1 MNMEIKSAK
10 FIKGIVGTDDILY
23 DNILQIAFF
32 GRSNVGK
39 SSVINSLVNRNN
51 LVKSSN
57 RPGKTQR
64 LDFFLVNNNTYFV
77 DLPGY
82 GYAKVPKERRDK
94 LRKLILWYLIYSKVE
109 NRKII
114 LIIDAKV
121 GPTSFDIEMIELLQ
135 KNNENIIIIANK
147 IDKLKKNNIKKQ
159 IASIVQKIKNDNV
172 IPYSAKEKNGRQEL
186 LLKIFN

>member
-1 MNMEIKSAK
+1 MEIKSAK
-10 FIKGIVGTDDILY
+10 FIKGIIGADDILY
-23 DNILQIAFF
+23 DGILQIAFF

-39 SSVINSLVNRNN
+39 SSVINSLVNRKN

-64 LDFFLVNNNTYFV
+64 LDFFLINNNTYFV
-77 DLPGY
+77 DIPGY
-82 GYAKVPKERRDK
+82 GFAKIPKNRREK
-94 LRKLILWYLIYSKVE
+94 LRKLILWYLLYSEVE
-109 NRKII
+109 NRKIV

-147 IDKLKKNNIKKQ
+147 IDKLKKNDIKKQ
-159 IASIVQKIKNDNV
+159 IQSIIQEIKNDNV
-172 IPYSAKEKNGRQEL
+172 IPYSAKTKQGREEL
-186 LLKIFN
+186 LLKIFE

>member
-64 LDFFLVNNNTYFV
+64 LDFFLVNNNIYFV
-77 DLPGY
+77 DIPGY
-82 GYAKVPKERRDK
+82 GFAKVPKERRDK
-94 LRKLILWYLIYSKVE
+94 LRKLILWYLLYSKVE
-109 NRKII
+109 NRKIV

-121 GPTSFDIEMIELLQ
+121 GPSSFDIEMIELLQ
-135 KNNENIIIIANK
+135 KNNENVIIIANK

-159 IASIVQKIKNDNV
+159 IASIIQKIKNDNV
-172 IPYSAKEKNGRQEL
+172 IQYSAKEKNGREDL
-186 LLKIFN
+186 LSRIFN

>member
-1 MNMEIKSAK
+1 MEIKSVK
-10 FIKGIVGTDDILY
+10 FIKSVNGTDDILY
-23 DNILQIAFF
+23 DNIPQIAFF

-39 SSVINSLVNRNN
+39 SSVINSLINRKN

-57 RPGKTQR
+57 RPGKTQN
-64 LDFFLVNNNTYFV
+64 LDFFLINNNLYFV
-77 DLPGY
+77 DAPGY
-82 GYAKVPKERRDK
+82 GYSKVPDKRKEK
-94 LRKLILWYLIYSKVE
+94 LRKLILWYLLYSEVK
-109 NRKII
+109 NRKIV

-159 IASIVQKIKNDNV
+159 IEYIIQKIKNDNV
-172 IPYSAKEKNGRQEL
+172 IPYSAKEKNGKEEL
-186 LLKIFN
+186 LSKIFN

>member
-1 MNMEIKSAK
+1 MYMEIKSAK
-10 FIKGIVGTDDILY
+10 FIKGIIGADDILY
-23 DNILQIAFF
+23 DGILQIAFF

-39 SSVINSLVNRNN
+39 SSVINSLVNRKN

-64 LDFFLVNNNTYFV
+64 LDFFLINNNTYFV
-77 DLPGY
+77 DIPGY
-82 GYAKVPKERRDK
+82 GFAKIPKNRREK
-94 LRKLILWYLIYSKVE
+94 LRKLILWYLLYSEVE
-109 NRKII
+109 NRKIV

-147 IDKLKKNNIKKQ
+147 IDKLKKNDIKKQ
-159 IASIVQKIKNDNV
+159 IQSIIQEIKNDNV
-172 IPYSAKEKNGRQEL
+172 IPYSAKTKQGREEL
-186 LLKIFN
+186 LLKIFE